1 MQVKGSGFRQ
11 IWDRM
16 WSLLSFLH
24 NQVFGIPCS
33 LSRVLFQ
40 ALYLSQ
46 HNSVHQNLHIP
57 DFERLCFSLK
67 HCRLTKKLRCLQ
79 ILLTTEKGV
88 PMIQLDRSPL
98 NTLCPKHGVI
108 ATESEVTRQWAG
120 GWSLDQKMPCSVLCE
135 TLKNSYLNLGSLG
148 RGAKAKSKIPS
159 FDSLQNEGLVKQC
172 LYVFKIMIVD
182 NSMYKDVTM
191 GKLSD

>member
-1 MQVKGSGFRQ
+1 MR
-11 IWDRM
+11 
-16 WSLLSFLH
+16 SLLSFLH

-46 HNSVHQNLHIP
+46 HNSVHQNLHVP

-67 HCRLTKKLRCLQ
+67 HCRLSKKLRCLQ

-88 PMIQLDRSPL
+88 PMILDRFPL

-108 ATESEVTRQWAG
+108 AAESEVTRQ
-120 GWSLDQKMPCSVLCE
+120 
-135 TLKNSYLNLGSLG
+135 
-148 RGAKAKSKIPS
+148 
-159 FDSLQNEGLVKQC
+159 
-172 LYVFKIMIVD
+172 
-182 NSMYKDVTM
+182 
-191 GKLSD
+191 